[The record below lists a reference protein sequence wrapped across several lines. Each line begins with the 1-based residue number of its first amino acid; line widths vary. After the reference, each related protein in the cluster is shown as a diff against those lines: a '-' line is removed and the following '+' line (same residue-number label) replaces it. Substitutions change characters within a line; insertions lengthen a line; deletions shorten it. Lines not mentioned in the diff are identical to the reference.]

1 MTFGRGSIHAR
12 RTLLSTLLFAS
23 IPVVAHSTNPLPF
36 ATRLVERGHRVFW
49 YAGHA
54 FHEAIAAAGA
64 VPLPYVSAPDFS
76 GQEIAEAF
84 PEVAQL
90 SGVAGI
96 RRAFADIFVG
106 HAPGRVADLQH
117 ILAAHR
123 VDAVLADGLMYG
135 VGLVHELGGP
145 PWASFGDGPLP
156 YEEWD
161 TPPFGPALPYRRDA
175 FGALRNGVVR
185 PASRLAI
192 FGPAERRYR
201 QIRRSLGLPRATGPV
216 ISQTTSPYLHLQGC
230 TPGFEYPRQ
239 HRPAHLHWVGAL
251 RPVLPREWTP
261 PLWWPEV
268 TASRRPVVLV
278 SQGSLRPDLTE
289 LLVPAV
295 TALAGQDVLV
305 VVTTGASSVNQLE
318 QAMGGTLPANVRAA
332 RFVPYDVAL
341 PYVAA
346 FVTNGG
352 YTGGDPRPAPR
363 RAAGPGRG
371 HRGEGRD
378 CRPDRLGRGGRTAG
392 HHPTQCR
399 GGRRRRSSG
408 ARLPVLPSRGRPGAS
423 GDGGTRR
430 RSRGCGSVGAAGQ
443 HQSSRP
449 SGVA

>member
-239 HRPAHLHWVGAL
+239 HRPAHLHWGGGAASGPAPGVDPTAVVA
-251 RPVLPREWTP
+251 RGDGQP
-261 PLWWPEV
+261 P
-268 TASRRPVVLV
+268 A
-278 SQGSLRPDLTE
+278 GG
-289 LLVPAV
+289 
-295 TALAGQDVLV
+295 AGQP
-305 VVTTGASSVNQLE
+305 GQ
-318 QAMGGTLPANVRAA
+318 P
-332 RFVPYDVAL
+332 
-341 PYVAA
+341 
-346 FVTNGG
+346 
-352 YTGGDPRPAPR
+352 
-363 RAAGPGRG
+363 AAGSNRTPGAGGHRPGRAGRAGRG
-371 HRGEGRD
+371 HHRGIVGEPTRAGDGRD
-378 CRPDRLGRGGRTAG
+378 AAGKRPGGPIRALRRRPTVRGGLR
-392 HHPTQCR
+392 HQRRLHR
-399 GGRRRRSSG
+399 G
-408 ARLPVLPSRGRPGAS
+408 
-423 GDGGTRR
+423 
-430 RSRGCGSVGAAGQ
+430 
-443 HQSSRP
+443 
-449 SGVA
+449 